1 MLIFCKLKFTKF
13 TKIGNIVEIN
23 KKIGQK
29 IKVFRKK
36 LGLQANKL
44 SELLNISPSY
54 LNLIES
60 GKRNIDG
67 DLLLRVCQELRIE
80 LSDITSDKEINLN
93 NAKIAISKFSKNK
106 NIKNLDLKIGPKI
119 KAFRRQ
125 LGLQANK
132 FAEQLKISPS
142 YLNLIES
149 GKRNIDGNLLIK
161 ISQELRVELSDLTS
175 KEDVNLE
182 NDITELLDDQ
192 LFEGL
197 DILGPEVK
205 DLVNTNPK
213 IAKALIK
220 LGDNFKQKDHEIVN
234 KVENISGKIIDS
246 RKAAFPG
253 EVISDFLQ
261 ENKNFFPKLENFANN
276 IFEKVKQNNRTRYI
290 ALCEFLNSEYG
301 IIVKDIIPE
310 EGKPFSKIY
319 KTKEKELFLSDYLS
333 IETKK
338 LHAAAQIAQEG
349 ASKEIDEYLS
359 TFSFPSQE
367 AKKLTRVAL
376 LNYCGAAILM
386 PYKLFHKEC
395 KELKYDLELLQN
407 TFATSFEQVA
417 HRVTCLQ
424 DPDLPG
430 IPFHFLRV
438 DVAGNISKRFSL
450 SGIEIPRYGGACPR
464 WNVYSA
470 FSRPG
475 VIQAAVSKMTNG
487 EKYVC
492 IARTVEKGVGRYGQK
507 KSMLSIGLGCEAKY
521 AKDFVYT
528 ENLDLNDKKS
538 ELPIGV
544 SCRTCDR
551 LDCSQRAFPPLHK
564 KFDIDINSRGVS
576 VYVSE

>member
-1 MLIFCKLKFTKF
+1 MQINTQ
-13 TKIGNIVEIN
+13 IGANI
-23 KKIGQK
+23 KK
-29 IKVFRKK
+29 FRKE

-44 SELLNISPSY
+44 AEQLSISPSY

-60 GKRNIDG
+60 GKRNIDA
-67 DLLLRVCQELRIE
+67 DLLLKICEELRIE
-80 LSDITSDKEINLN
+80 LSDLKTDKSIDLN
-93 NAKIAISKFSKNK
+93 NSKKAISKFSKGKNLNK
-106 NIKNLDLKIGPKI
+106 LDLKIGPKI

-132 FAEQLKISPS
+132 FAEQLGISPT
-142 YLNLIES
+142 YLNLIEG
-149 GKRNIDGNLLIK
+149 GKRKIDGDLLIK
-161 ISQELRVELSDLTS
+161 ISKELRVELSDLTS
-175 KEDVNLE
+175 KSDINLE
-182 NDITELLDDQ
+182 NNISELLDDQ
-192 LFEGL
+192 LFEDL

-205 DLVNTNPK
+205 DLVSTNPK
-213 IAKALIK
+213 IARALIK

-261 ENKNFFPKLENFANN
+261 ENKNYFPKLEEFANS
-276 IFEKVKQNNRTRYI
+276 IFNKVQKNNRTRYI
-290 ALCEFLNSEYG
+290 ALCDYLKKEYS
-301 IIVKDIIPE
+301 IIVRDVIPE
-310 EGKPFSKIY
+310 EGKPFSKIFN
-319 KTKEKELFLSDYLS
+319 KSKKELLLSDYNSL
-333 IETKK
+333 ETKK

-349 ASKEIDEYLS
+349 AINIISDYLS
-359 TFSFPSQE
+359 NFNFPSDE
-367 AKKLTRVAL
+367 SKRLTQVAL

-386 PYKLFHKEC
+386 PYKLFHNEC
-395 KELKYDLELLQN
+395 KKLKYDLELLQN

-424 DPDLPG
+424 DPKLPG
-430 IPFHFLRV
+430 IPFHMLRT
-438 DVAGNISKRFSL
+438 DIAGNISKRFSL

-470 FSRPG
+470 FTRPG

-492 IARTVEKGVGRYGQK
+492 IARTVEKGVGRYGQS
-507 KSMLSIGLGCEAKY
+507 KSILSIGLGCEAKY
-521 AKDFVYT
+521 AKEFVYT
-528 ENLDLNDKKS
+528 ENLDISDKKT
-538 ELPIGV
+538 EIPIGV

-564 KFDIDINSRGVS
+564 KFDVDINTRGVS
-576 VYVSE
+576 VYVNDNN

>member
-1 MLIFCKLKFTKF
+1 MSKLD
-13 TKIGNIVEIN
+13 
-23 KKIGQK
+23 
-29 IKVFRKK
+29 
-36 LGLQANKL
+36 
-44 SELLNISPSY
+44 S
-54 LNLIES
+54 
-60 GKRNIDG
+60 
-67 DLLLRVCQELRIE
+67 
-80 LSDITSDKEINLN
+80 
-93 NAKIAISKFSKNK
+93 
-106 NIKNLDLKIGPKI
+106 KIGPKI

-125 LGLQANK
+125 LGMQANK
-132 FAEQLKISPS
+132 LAEELNISPS
-142 YLNLIES
+142 YLNLIEK
-149 GKRNIDGNLLIK
+149 GKRKIDGDLLIK
-161 ISQELRVELSDLTS
+161 VCEKLRIELSDLTS
-175 KEDVNLE
+175 KTDLNLE
-182 NDITELLDDQ
+182 NNISELLGDE
-192 LFEGL
+192 LFEDL

-220 LGDNFKQKDHEIVN
+220 LGDNFRQKDHEIVN
-234 KVENISGKIIDS
+234 KLENISGKIIDS

-261 ENKNFFPKLENFANN
+261 ENKNFFPKLENFANT

-290 ALCEFLNSEYG
+290 ALCDFLKSEYE
-301 IIVKDIIPE
+301 IIVKDVIPE

-319 KTKEKELFLSDYLS
+319 KVKHKELLLSDYLS

-338 LHAAAQIAQEG
+338 LHAAAQISQQG

-359 TFSFPSQE
+359 TFNFPSEE

-395 KELKYDLELLQN
+395 NELKYDLELLQN

-424 DPDLPG
+424 DPSLPG

-492 IARTVEKGVGRYGQK
+492 IAKTVEKGVGRYGQK

-576 VYVSE
+576 VYVSD